1 MEIATVCIIGGSGFV
16 GRSIA
21 DAACAAG
28 HRVRV
33 VTRSLKRAHALTV
46 LPTLEVMAANVNDE
60 RGLARAVDGMD
71 AVVNLAGI
79 LNPSGRETFQSVH
92 VELPR
97 RIGVAARKAGV
108 RRLLHMSAVGAS
120 PGGPSEYLRSKG
132 EGETAVRTGPSETA
146 WTIFRP
152 SVIFGEDDRLTNLF
166 ATLAR
171 VSPVIPLA
179 RARAR
184 FQPIWVEDVARCFV
198 ASLRDGRTFRQ
209 TYDLCGPR
217 IYTLEEMVRFVVQS
231 VGLKRRIVPLPDGVA
246 TLQAFTFEHLP
257 GKLISRDNLLSMNVD
272 SVSAGPFPAVF
283 GFNPSAMEAVVPEY
297 LTGRTPRAS
306 YDRYRH
312 QAGRAG
318 WPH

>member
-1 MEIATVCIIGGSGFV
+1 MEIQTVCIIGGAGFV

-33 VTRSLKRAHALTV
+33 VTRSLKRAHDLTV
-46 LPTLEVMAANVNDE
+46 LPTLEVVVSNVNDE
-60 RGLARAVDGMD
+60 KGLARAVDGMD

-79 LNPSGRETFQSVH
+79 LNPAGRATFQSAH

-108 RRLLHMSAVGAS
+108 RRILHMSALGAS
-120 PGGPSEYLRSKG
+120 PTGPSEYLRSKG
-132 EGETAVRTGPSETA
+132 EGETAVRTGPSEAA

-152 SVIFGEDDRLTNLF
+152 SVIFGENDKLTNLF

-179 RARAR
+179 RAQAR

-198 ASLRDGRTFRQ
+198 QSLRDGRTFRH

-217 IYTLEEMVRFVVQS
+217 VYTLEEMVRFVVQS
-231 VGLKRRIVPLPDGVA
+231 AGLKRRIVALPDALA
-246 TLQAFTFEHLP
+246 TAQAFTFEHLP
-257 GKLISRDNLLSMNVD
+257 GKLISRDNLLSMSVD
-272 SVSAGPFPAVF
+272 SVCSGPFPSVF
-283 GFNPSAMEAVVPEY
+283 GFTPAAMEAVVPEY
-297 LTGRTPRAS
+297 LTGATPRAR

-312 QAGRAG
+312 LAGRAG